1 MTEVLEE
8 LELDGGLL
16 VGHDGSAASGEAV
29 RWADAHAVR
38 LGTRL
43 HVMRAWVITT
53 APRPA
58 TAEFGYVPPLADYE
72 TAVREALAAD
82 VAELDLTG
90 EVEQHVVHGRSAK
103 KLLAAATGAEMIVIG
118 RRGEGGFRGLGFGS
132 TADQVVRHATCPVV
146 VVPVDSS
153 DG

>member
-1 MTEVLEE
+1 MTDVLEE

-16 VGHDGSAASGEAV
+16 VGHDGSSASGEAV
-29 RWADAHAVR
+29 RWAAAHAAR

-43 HVMRAWVITT
+43 HVLRAWVITT

-58 TAEFGYVPPLADYE
+58 TQEFGYVAPLTDFE

-82 VAELDLTG
+82 LSALDLPG
-90 EVEQHVVHGRSAK
+90 EVRQHVVHGRSAK
-103 KLLAAATGAEMIVIG
+103 KLLAAASGVELLVIG
-118 RRGEGGFRGLGFGS
+118 RRGEGGFLGLGFGS
-132 TADQVVRHATCPVV
+132 TADQVVRHAPCPVI
-146 VVPVDSS
+146 VVPVEPG

>member
-1 MTEVLEE
+1 MLEE

-16 VGHDGSAASGEAV
+16 VGHDGSSASGEAV

-58 TAEFGYVPPLADYE
+58 TAEFGYVSPLIDFE

-82 VAELDLTG
+82 VAALDLTG
-90 EVEQHVVHGRSAK
+90 AVEQHVIHGRSAK
-103 KLLAAATGAEMIVIG
+103 QLLAAGCGAELIVVG

-132 TADQVVRHATCPVV
+132 TADQVVRHATSPVV
-146 VVPVDSS
+146 VVPVDSD